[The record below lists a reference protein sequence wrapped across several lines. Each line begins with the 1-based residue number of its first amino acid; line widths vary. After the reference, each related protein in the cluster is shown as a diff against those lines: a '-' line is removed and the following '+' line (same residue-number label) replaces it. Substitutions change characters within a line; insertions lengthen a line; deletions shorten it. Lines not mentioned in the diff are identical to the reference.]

1 MVDINS
7 IIKTKKA
14 VFLAPMAGVT
24 DMAFRSICRDMG
36 ADLSYTEMVSAKGLY
51 YNNKNTSVL
60 LSPSQTEL
68 DMGYGVQ
75 LFGAEPGMVAL
86 AAKNISENTAGVV
99 LIDINMGCPAHKIV
113 ANGEGSAL
121 MKNEP
126 LAAKIVEAAANAS
139 RLPVTV
145 KFRKG
150 WDDEHVNAVSFA
162 KTLES
167 AGASMLTIHGR
178 TRQQM
183 YSGKADRDIIAA
195 VKAAVSI
202 PVIANG
208 DIFSGKDALDMLS
221 YTNCDGVMVAR
232 GAEGNPFIFGEI
244 KAALAGLPY
253 EKPTYRQRIAAA
265 IEHAELLTQTRG
277 QRAIIE
283 MRKHVSWYL
292 SGMRSSAALRGAV
305 NSIESLDGLKRL
317 LYEYQASL
325 DRAEHA

>member
-1 MVDINS
+1 
-7 IIKTKKA
+7 
-14 VFLAPMAGVT
+14 
-24 DMAFRSICRDMG
+24 
-36 ADLSYTEMVSAKGLY
+36 
-51 YNNKNTSVL
+51 
-60 LSPSQTEL
+60 
-68 DMGYGVQ
+68 
-75 LFGAEPGMVAL
+75 
-86 AAKNISENTAGVV
+86 
-99 LIDINMGCPAHKIV
+99 
-113 ANGEGSAL
+113 

-325 DRAEHA
+325 DRAEHE

>member
-1 MVDINS
+1 M
-7 IIKTKKA
+7 
-14 VFLAPMAGVT
+14 
-24 DMAFRSICRDMG
+24 R
-36 ADLSYTEMVSAKGLY
+36 
-51 YNNKNTSVL
+51 
-60 LSPSQTEL
+60 
-68 DMGYGVQ
+68 
-75 LFGAEPGMVAL
+75 
-86 AAKNISENTAGVV
+86 
-99 LIDINMGCPAHKIV
+99 
-113 ANGEGSAL
+113 
-121 MKNEP
+121 
-126 LAAKIVEAAANAS
+126 
-139 RLPVTV
+139 
-145 KFRKG
+145 
-150 WDDEHVNAVSFA
+150 
-162 KTLES
+162 
-167 AGASMLTIHGR
+167 
-178 TRQQM
+178 
-183 YSGKADRDIIAA
+183 RDIIAA

-325 DRAEHA
+325 DRAEHE